1 MTTLPAPPLSPSLLA
16 KHRRIS
22 DASPG
27 AQRRRG
33 MERRGSARRE
43 LPLSVQARQRH
54 RPVWARH
61 ADDAV
66 SPHVLPLRSPLR
78 LYGVRRS
85 QDPSMTS
92 RPSRCTLGREYVT
105 TPLFYSRLGHERDHE
120 WDEFQRTNIHCH
132 LLTHSPPYLSRQ
144 PRTHT
149 HTEAQDIPT
158 KINTPNK
165 PHQKHE
171 KNTKR
176 TRKRKDA

>member
-66 SPHVLPLRSPLR
+66 SRHVLPLRSPLR

-132 LLTHSPPYLSRQ
+132 LLTPSPPYLSASREHTQ
-144 PRTHT
+144 TQVRTYPQKST
-149 HTEAQDIPT
+149 LPT
-158 KINTPNK
+158 NHI
-165 PHQKHE
+165 
-171 KNTKR
+171 KNTKKTR
-176 TRKRKDA
+176 TSKRKRKDA